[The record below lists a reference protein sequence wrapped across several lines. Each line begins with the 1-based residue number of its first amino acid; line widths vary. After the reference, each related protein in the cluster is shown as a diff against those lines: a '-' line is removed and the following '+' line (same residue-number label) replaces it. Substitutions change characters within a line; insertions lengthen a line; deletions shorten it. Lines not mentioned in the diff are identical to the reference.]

1 MAKHSGAGPYLAVI
15 TGPTGV
21 GKTRLCTCLAEMFD
35 SPVVSADSRQM
46 YREMKIGTAVPSSGE
61 MARAKHYFIGN
72 LSIHDYYNASMFEVD
87 CLELLESLFTGNGL
101 VFMAG
106 GSGLYIDAVCRGI
119 DDLPAVDHNLR
130 KELVDKHRELG
141 IDWLRQMVKKLD
153 PDHYEVVDLRN
164 PKRMLKAVEVSLMTG
179 KPYSSFLGRKKK
191 ERGFIPF
198 KIGLKLDREEL
209 YERINRRVD
218 QMVVKG
224 LVGEARALH
233 PFRFLNALNTVGYK
247 ELFEYIDG
255 NISLEKAVELIKRN
269 SRHYAKRQMT
279 WLARDTE
286 IKWFHPDERD
296 PIIDYIINRT
306 GAQPGK

>member
-1 MAKHSGAGPYLAVI
+1 
-15 TGPTGV
+15 
-21 GKTRLCTCLAEMFD
+21 
-35 SPVVSADSRQM
+35 
-46 YREMKIGTAVPSSGE
+46 
-61 MARAKHYFIGN
+61 
-72 LSIHDYYNASMFEVD
+72 MFEVD